1 MTETSIVSLFLAG
14 ILPGILLLLIF
25 SLHAIYT
32 NRAMPVEPINWP
44 EVRAALRDGIWAALF
59 PVTLLGGIYS
69 GFYSPTEAA
78 AAALAY
84 ALVVELLIHRDMNL
98 RDYYDVVAETAKL
111 GGALFPLIAV
121 ALSLNLILT
130 VYRVPDQL
138 VMLSEI
144 FISNPVVFLI
154 VANLLLLAVGAVM
167 TTNEA
172 ILILAPLMLPIAQSF
187 GFSPVHFGI
196 MMTVNLEIGFLPPP
210 WD

>member
-1 MTETSIVSLFLAG
+1 M
-14 ILPGILLLLIF
+14 
-25 SLHAIYT
+25 
-32 NRAMPVEPINWP
+32 
-44 EVRAALRDGIWAALF
+44 
-59 PVTLLGGIYS
+59 
-69 GFYSPTEAA
+69 
-78 AAALAY
+78 ALAY

-121 ALSLNLILT
+121 ALSLNLT

-172 ILILAPLMLPIAQSF
+172 ILILAP
-187 GFSPVHFGI
+187 
-196 MMTVNLEIGFLPPP
+196 
-210 WD
+210 